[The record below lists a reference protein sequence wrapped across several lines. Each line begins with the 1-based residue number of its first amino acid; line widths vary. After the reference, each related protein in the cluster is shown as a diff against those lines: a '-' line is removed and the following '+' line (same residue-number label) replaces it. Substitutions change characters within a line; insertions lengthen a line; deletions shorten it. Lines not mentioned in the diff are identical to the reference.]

1 MSSLSFK
8 KISPIDFYSKS
19 IWILGKVAIFFAVG
33 LAISARQKLNEYNR
47 IMPVQIEKPS
57 EINSASDIT
66 ANSQEKLMLIQKR
79 DLFATIKS
87 EKKEEVKE
95 PKKKS
100 ELGFR
105 LVGTSITKGKTPF
118 AIIENSQ
125 KKQDV
130 FEIEEKVFQ
139 KASLKEIHTEKI
151 VLERDGTLE
160 VLEVEGGIK
169 DPSDSNITSSG
180 GEFVIPEEELTEAL
194 NNLPTLLSQA
204 RAVPYFRNGQSIG
217 MRLYA
222 IKSGSLYEK
231 IGLKN
236 SDVIKEINNSQVND
250 PSKALKLFEDLK
262 TERSISVAVEREGQD
277 IQLRYQIR

>member
-1 MSSLSFK
+1 MTSLSLK
-8 KISPIDFYSKS
+8 KISPIDLYSKS

-47 IMPVQIEKPS
+47 IIPVNIETSS
-57 EINSASDIT
+57 ETNTASQETLNSK
-66 ANSQEKLMLIQKR
+66 EKLMLIQKR
-79 DLFATIKS
+79 DLFSTIES
-87 EKKEEVKE
+87 EKKVEIKE

-100 ELGFR
+100 DLGFR
-105 LVGTSITKGKTPF
+105 LVGTSVTKGKKPF

-130 FEIEEKVFQ
+130 FEIEEKVFE
-139 KASLKEIHTEKI
+139 KASLKEIDTDKI
-151 VLERDGTLE
+151 VLERDGSLE
-160 VLEVEGGIK
+160 VLEVEGGIRA
-169 DPSDSNITSSG
+169 PGESNISSSG
-180 GEFVIPEEELTEAL
+180 GEFIIPEDELNEAL

-236 SDVIKEINNSQVND
+236 SDVIKEINNTQVND

-262 TERSISVAVEREGQD
+262 TERSINVSVEREGQD